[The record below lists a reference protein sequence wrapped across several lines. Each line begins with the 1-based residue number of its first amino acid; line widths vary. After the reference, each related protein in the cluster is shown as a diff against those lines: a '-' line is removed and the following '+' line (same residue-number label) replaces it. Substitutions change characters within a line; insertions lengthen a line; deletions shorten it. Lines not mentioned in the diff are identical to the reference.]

1 MPRGTQVKRDGLVIT
16 VERRVI
22 SCEVALRHLSC
33 PSSMFSLQR
42 TILEK
47 RLPSRCR
54 PQGSDSQDNQD
65 WRCFRVPTQ
74 APILITPEEP
84 QVLIIVAGQSVDFLL
99 DPEAT
104 FSVLTEAPGP
114 LSSQSTTVIGLL
126 RWAKCYYFSHT
137 LSCNWDS
144 AVCSGVSDHAR
155 VSLTPFGEEYPE
167 QGPGLCFHEY
177 GTYSFNWRKRKS

>member
-1 MPRGTQVKRDGLVIT
+1 MKRDGLVIT
-16 VERRVI
+16 VERRGI
-22 SCEVALRHLSC
+22 SYEVALRHLSC
-33 PSSMFSLQR
+33 PCSMFSLQR
-42 TILEK
+42 TIVDK

-65 WRCFRVPTQ
+65 WRCLGVPTQ

-84 QVLIIVAGQSVDFLL
+84 QILITMAGRSVDFLL

-114 LSSQSTTVIGLL
+114 LSSQSTTVMWLS

-144 AVCSGVSDHAR
+144 AVFSGVSDPAK
-155 VSLTPFGEEYPE
+155 VSLTPFGKGYTE

-177 GTYSFNWRKRKS
+177 GTCSFNWAKCKS